1 MRVVR
6 NIDSLKKIVEKRR
19 VRRDSVGLKVSKII
33 KKVKEAGDKALV
45 DYTKKFDK
53 VKIPAKGV
61 QVSESEISAAFGD
74 LNSAIIASFKV
85 AIENISK
92 FYKNQI
98 PKTKRVKDP
107 NGKKLISR
115 YIPLSRV
122 GVYVPAGTAPLVSS
136 VYMSVI
142 PALVAGVD
150 EVVLVSPPNKEGRI
164 NPFILAIASLLKIKK
179 IYRIGGAQAIAA
191 LAYGT
196 ETVEKVD
203 KIVGPGNEYVTE
215 AKRQVFG
222 QVDIDMLAGPS
233 EVVVVAS
240 SNSNIDYIIADLEAQ
255 IEHHK
260 GLGIVVTNSKRI
272 IRNLRKSKVTG
283 YALRVRN
290 LDKAAKVVNEIAP
303 EHLAILTKKPH
314 ALVSKI
320 KNAGAIF
327 LGDYSPVALGDYVAG
342 PSHVLPTG
350 GSSRFFSTLSVK
362 DFLKEN
368 HIIRYTKKAV
378 IDEFETLEKIAG
390 LEGMKK
396 HIESVRKRI
405 ESDLN
410 KGVN

>member
-6 NIDSLKKIVEKRR
+6 NLDSLKKVIDKRR
-19 VRRDSVGLKVSKII
+19 NRRDSIDLKVAAII
-33 KKVKEAGDKALV
+33 KRVKESGDKALAE
-45 DYTKKFDK
+45 YTKKFDK
-53 VKIPAKGV
+53 VKISAKEI
-61 QVSESEISAAFGD
+61 QVSESEVSAAFGD
-74 LNSAIIASFKV
+74 LNSMLISSFKV
-85 AIENISK
+85 AIENITK
-92 FYKNQI
+92 FYKSQK
-98 PKTKRVKDP
+98 PKAKRVKDP

-115 YIPLSRV
+115 YIPLARV

-142 PALVAGVD
+142 PALVAGVG
-150 EVVLVSPPNKEGRI
+150 EVVLVSPPDQNGRI

-179 IYRIGGAQAIAA
+179 IYRVGGAQAIAA

-196 ETVEKVD
+196 ETIEKVD

-233 EVVVVAS
+233 EVVVIAS
-240 SNSNIDYIIADLEAQ
+240 SNSNVDYVIAELEAQ

-260 GLGIVVTNSKRI
+260 GLGIVITNSRRI
-272 IRNLRKSKVTG
+272 IRQLRQSKVTG

-290 LDKAAKVVNEIAP
+290 LDQAAAVVNQIAP
-303 EHLAILTKKPH
+303 EHLAILTRKPH
-314 ALVSKI
+314 ALTSKI

-327 LGDYSPVALGDYVAG
+327 LGDYSPVALGDYTAG

-350 GSSRFFSTLSVK
+350 GSSRFFSTLSVR

-368 HIIRYTKKAV
+368 HIIRYTKKALS
-378 IDEFETLEKIAG
+378 DEFETLEKIAG

-396 HIESVRKRI
+396 HIESVKKRL
-405 ESDLN
+405 DTD
-410 KGVN
+410 

>member
-1 MRVVR
+1 MRIVR
-6 NIDSLKKIVEKRR
+6 NLDSLKKIIDKKR
-19 VRRDSVGLKVSKII
+19 VRSGSVGEKVFDII
-33 KKVKEAGDKALV
+33 KKVRESGDKALIE
-45 DYTKKFDK
+45 YTKKLDK
-53 VKIPAKGV
+53 VKIPADGI
-61 QVSESEISAAFGD
+61 QVSESEISAAFGE
-74 LNSAIIASFKV
+74 LNSALINSFKAV
-85 AIENISK
+85 IENITE
-92 FYKNQI
+92 FYKHQI
-98 PKTKRVKDP
+98 PRAKKIKTSS
-107 NGKKLISR
+107 GKKLISR
-115 YIPLSRV
+115 YTPLARV

-142 PALVAGVD
+142 PALVAGVG
-150 EVVLVSPPNKEGRI
+150 EIILVSPPNQEGRI

-179 IYRIGGAQAIAA
+179 IYRVGGAQAIAA

-196 ETVEKVD
+196 ETIGKVD

-222 QVDIDMLAGPS
+222 QVNIDMLAGPS
-233 EVVVVAS
+233 EVVVIAS
-240 SNSNIDYIIADLEAQ
+240 SNSNTDYIIADLEAQ

-260 GLGIVVTNSKRI
+260 GLGVVVTNSKRV
-272 IRNLRKSKVTG
+272 IRQLRESKVVG

-290 LDKAAKVVNEIAP
+290 LDQAARVVDEIAP

-327 LGDYSPVALGDYVAG
+327 LGDYSPVALGDYIAG

-368 HIIRYTKKAV
+368 HIIRYTKKALLE
-378 IDEFETLEKIAG
+378 EFETLERIAG
-390 LEGMKK
+390 LEGMHK
-396 HIESVRKRI
+396 HIESVRKRM
-405 ESDLN
+405 ET
-410 KGVN
+410 G

>member
-6 NIDSLKKIVEKRR
+6 NIDSLKKIIEKRR
-19 VRRDSVGLKVSKII
+19 VRRDSVDLKVSKII
-33 KKVKEAGDKALV
+33 KKVKEFGDKALA

-53 VKIPAKGV
+53 VKIPVKGI

-74 LNSAIIASFKV
+74 LNSSIISSFKI
-85 AIENISK
+85 AIENITK
-92 FYKNQI
+92 FYKTQI
-98 PKTKRVKDP
+98 PKTKRVKNP

-115 YIPLSRV
+115 YIPLARV

-142 PALVAGVD
+142 PALVAGV
-150 EVVLVSPPNKEGRI
+150 EEIVLVSPPNKEGRI
-164 NPFILAIASLLKIKK
+164 NPFILAIASILKIKK

-196 ETVEKVD
+196 ESVEKVD

-240 SNSNIDYIIADLEAQ
+240 SNSNVDYIIADLEAQ

-272 IRNLRKSKVTG
+272 IRSLRQSKVTG

-368 HIIRYTKKAV
+368 HIIRYTKKAI

-396 HIESVRKRI
+396 HIESVYKRI
-405 ESDLN
+405 EGELN
-410 KGVN
+410 KGA

>member
-6 NIDSLKKIVEKRR
+6 NLDSLKKVIDKKRC
-19 VRRDSVGLKVSKII
+19 RRDSVDVRVSNII
-33 KKVKEAGDKALV
+33 KKVISSGDKALCE
-45 DYTKKFDK
+45 YTKKFDK
-53 VKIPAKGV
+53 AKISVKEI
-61 QVSESEISAAFGD
+61 QISESEISAAFGD
-74 LNSAIIASFKV
+74 LNSPLIASFKQ
-85 AIENISK
+85 AIENITN
-92 FYKNQI
+92 FYKSQI
-98 PKTKRVKDP
+98 PKAKRVKGP
-107 NGKKLISR
+107 SGKKLISR
-115 YIPLSRV
+115 YIPLSKV

-142 PALVAGVD
+142 PALVAGVG
-150 EVVLVSPPNKEGRI
+150 EVVLVSPPDREGKI

-179 IYRIGGAQAIAA
+179 IYRVGGAQAIAA

-196 ETVEKVD
+196 ETVGKVD

-233 EVVVVAS
+233 EVVVIAS
-240 SNSNIDYIIADLEAQ
+240 SNSNVDYVIAELEAQ

-260 GLGIVVTNSKRI
+260 GLGIVVTNSR
-272 IRNLRKSKVTG
+272 RVVRQLRQSKVTG

-290 LDKAAKVVNEIAP
+290 LDQAAAAVNEIAP

-314 ALVSKI
+314 ALVRKI

-327 LGDYSPVALGDYVAG
+327 LGDYSPVALGDYTAG

-362 DFLKEN
+362 DFLKES
-368 HIIRYTKKAV
+368 HIIRYTKKALSE
-378 IDEFETLEKIAG
+378 EFNTLEKIAG
-390 LEGMKK
+390 LEGMHK
-396 HIESVRKRI
+396 HIESVKKRI
-405 ESDLN
+405 D
-410 KGVN
+410 G

>member
-6 NIDSLKKIVEKRR
+6 NLDSLKKIIDKRR
-19 VRRDSVGLKVSKII
+19 NRKESIDVKVAGII
-33 KKVKEAGDKALV
+33 KKVKDSGDKALGE
-45 DYTKKFDK
+45 YTKKFDK
-53 VKIPAKGV
+53 VKISAKEI
-61 QVSESEISAAFGD
+61 QISESEISAAFGE
-74 LNSAIIASFKV
+74 LNSSLIASFKA
-85 AIENISK
+85 AIENITN
-92 FYKNQI
+92 FYKTQI
-98 PKTKRVKDP
+98 PKARRVKDP

-115 YIPLSRV
+115 YIPLAKV

-136 VYMSVI
+136 VYMAVI
-142 PALVAGVD
+142 PALVAGVG
-150 EVVLVSPPNKEGRI
+150 EVVLVSPPNQEGKI

-179 IYRIGGAQAIAA
+179 IYRVGGAQAIAA

-196 ETVEKVD
+196 ETIERVD
-203 KIVGPGNEYVTE
+203 KIIGPGNEYVTE

-233 EVVVVAS
+233 EVVVIAS
-240 SNSNIDYIIADLEAQ
+240 SNSNVDYVIAELEAQ

-260 GLGIVVTNSKRI
+260 GLGLVVTNSKRV
-272 IRNLRKSKVTG
+272 IRQLRQSKVTG

-290 LDKAAKVVNEIAP
+290 LDQAASVVNEIAP

-314 ALVSKI
+314 ALTSKI

-327 LGDYSPVALGDYVAG
+327 LGDYSPVALGDYIAG

-368 HIIRYTKKAV
+368 HIIRYTKKALQE
-378 IDEFETLEKIAG
+378 EFNTLEQIAG

-396 HIESVRKRI
+396 HIESVQKRLD
-405 ESDLN
+405 S
-410 KGVN
+410 

>member
-1 MRVVR
+1 MRVIR
-6 NIDSLKKIVEKRR
+6 NIDSLRKVIKKRR
-19 VRRDSVGLKVSKII
+19 VRRDSVDLKVSKII
-33 KKVKEAGDKALV
+33 DKVKDCGDKALI

-53 VKIPAKGV
+53 VKISAKNI

-74 LNSAIIASFKV
+74 LNSSLISSFKV
-85 AIENISK
+85 AIENITK
-92 FYKNQI
+92 FYKSQI

-115 YIPLSRV
+115 YIPLARV
-122 GVYVPAGTAPLVSS
+122 GVYIPAGTAPLVSS

-142 PALVAGVD
+142 PALVAGVG
-150 EVVLVSPPNKEGRI
+150 EVVLVSPPDQEGRV

-179 IYRIGGAQAIAA
+179 IYRAGGAQAIAA
-191 LAYGT
+191 MAYGT
-196 ETVEKVD
+196 ETIQRVD
-203 KIVGPGNEYVTE
+203 KIIGPGNEYVTE

-240 SNSNIDYIIADLEAQ
+240 SNSNVDYIIADLEAQ

-272 IRNLRKSKVTG
+272 IRALRRSKVKG

-290 LDKAAKVVNEIAP
+290 LDKAAQIVNEIAP

-327 LGDYSPVALGDYVAG
+327 LGDYSPVALGDYTAG

-378 IDEFETLEKIAG
+378 LEEYETLEKIAG

-405 ESDLN
+405 ENELN
-410 KGVN
+410 KGA

>member
-6 NIDSLKKIVEKRR
+6 NIDSLKKVIEKRR
-19 VRRDSVGLKVSKII
+19 VRRDSVSLKVAKILR
-33 KKVKEAGDKALV
+33 KVKDEGDKALIE
-45 DYTKKFDK
+45 YTKKFDK
-53 VKIPAKGV
+53 VKIPAKGI
-61 QVSESEISAAFGD
+61 QVSESEISAAFGG
-74 LNSAIIASFKV
+74 LNSSLISSFKI
-85 AIENISK
+85 AIENITK
-92 FYKNQI
+92 FYKSQV
-98 PKTKRVKDP
+98 PKTKRVKNP

-115 YIPLSRV
+115 YIPLAKV
-122 GVYVPAGTAPLVSS
+122 GVYVPAGTAPLISS

-150 EVVLVSPPNKEGRI
+150 EVVLVSPPDKEGRI
-164 NPFILAIASLLKIKK
+164 NPFILVIASLLKIKK
-179 IYRIGGAQAIAA
+179 IYRAGGAQAIAS

-196 ETVEKVD
+196 EAIEAVD

-233 EVVVVAS
+233 EIVVIAS
-240 SNSNIDYIIADLEAQ
+240 SNSNVDYIIADLEAQ
-255 IEHHK
+255 TEHHK
-260 GLGIVVTNSKRI
+260 GLGVVVTNSKRV
-272 IRNLRKSKVTG
+272 IRTLRQSKAAG

-290 LDKAAKVVNEIAP
+290 LDKAAKIVNGIAP

-314 ALVSKI
+314 ALVNKI

-327 LGDYSPVALGDYVAG
+327 LGGYSPVALGDYTAG

-362 DFLKEN
+362 DFLKES

-378 IDEFETLEKIAG
+378 LEEFDTLEKIAG

-405 ESDLN
+405 DSD
-410 KGVN
+410 